1 MSVYRPKNSPFYH
14 FDFVRGGH
22 RFHGSTGT
30 ADRREAEAVE
40 RAEKL
45 RAKDA
50 AAGARAGADMTMD
63 VAADRYWLEV
73 GQYSKERSL
82 LDDIQRLV
90 DWIGPRTGLSTID
103 DDVLARLVARRRGEP
118 RMGRPA
124 LGLVSAATVNRTVTE
139 LLRRI
144 LTRARKAWKR
154 PLPDEPDYAAHI
166 LREPRERVREMRF
179 DEEERIEEVERDDYR
194 PARLFAQATGLR
206 RREVVNLAW
215 TQVDFGAGVIRVVGK
230 GDEPH
235 VLPITPEITAILWP
249 LRGNHPTRVFTFV
262 ATKTWVNP
270 KTGARTVKGRRYP
283 ITEQGW
289 ASIFRRTMARADV
302 DDLRM
307 HDLRHT
313 AGTRTLRAS
322 KNLKAVQ
329 AMLGHR
335 DIATTMKYA
344 HAVLDDVA
352 EAMSARPADEQARRA
367 AFEAREKS
375 RKTPEQALPRAKK
388 TK

>member
-14 FDFVRGGH
+14 FDFVVRGH
-22 RFHGSTGT
+22 RVHGSTGS
-30 ADRREAEAVE
+30 ADRREAEAIE
-40 RAEKL
+40 RAEKK
-45 RAKDA
+45 RVKDA
-50 AAGARAGADMTMD
+50 AAADRGGADMTMD

-73 GQYSKERSL
+73 GQHSKERAL

-90 DWIGPRTGLSTID
+90 DWIGPATPLSAID

-124 LGLVSAATVNRTVTE
+124 LGLVSSATVNRTVTE

-144 LTRARKAWKR
+144 LTRARKTWKR

-179 DEEERIEEVERDDYR
+179 DEEGRIEEVERADYR
-194 PARLFAQATGLR
+194 AARLFAQATGLR
-206 RREVVNLAW
+206 RREVVNLTW

-235 VLPITPEITAILWP
+235 VLPITPEITALLWP
-249 LRGNHPTRVFTFV
+249 LRGHHPTRVFTFV
-262 ATKTWVNP
+262 AAKTWTNP
-270 KTGARTVKGRRYP
+270 KTGAKTVRGRRYP

-289 ASIFRRTMARADV
+289 ASTFRRTAAKAGV
-302 DDLRM
+302 TDLRL

-329 AMLGHR
+329 SMLGHR

-352 EAMSARPADEQARRA
+352 EAMSARPTDEQARRA
-367 AFEAREKS
+367 AFEAREES
-375 RKTPEQALPRAKK
+375 RKDPGARADARKNHK
-388 TK
+388 